1 MASMKKQK
9 DEEMAK
15 YMKAHPSRFPDS
27 VMRPWQ
33 GCGADDRARA
43 RSMGSI
49 QNNTSRWQVAMMGG
63 VLASR
68 LGLGSYG
75 IPSDF
80 VPGRAQAAE

>member
-1 MASMKKQK
+1 MSNMKKQK

-15 YMKAHPSRFPDS
+15 YMKAHSSRFPDS

-43 RSMGSI
+43 RSMGAV

-75 IPSDF
+75 IPADF
-80 VPGRAQAAE
+80 VASREAAE